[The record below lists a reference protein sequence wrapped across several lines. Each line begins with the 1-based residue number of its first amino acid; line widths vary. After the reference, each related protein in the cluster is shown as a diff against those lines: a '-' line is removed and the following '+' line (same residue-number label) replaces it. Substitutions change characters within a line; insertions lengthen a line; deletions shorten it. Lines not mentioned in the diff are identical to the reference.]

1 MLRDTTNKLTFKRAL
16 SPVSV
21 ADNTAQVSQVLDT
34 RDHAAV
40 MLAILTG
47 SLADVDATFTVLLE
61 ESNVSGSGYTTV
73 ATADMNGTAALASFL
88 FSDDDKVFKLGY
100 VGAKRYIR
108 ATITPGANASAALL
122 AAVWICQPLRGPAEN
137 PPA

>member
-1 MLRDTTNKLTFKRAL
+1 MRDIANNITLKRAL

-34 RDHAAV
+34 LNYNSV
-40 MLAILTG
+40 MLAIAAG
-47 SLADVDATFTVLLE
+47 SLADADATFTVLLE
-61 ESNVSGSGYTTV
+61 ESNSSGSGYTTV
-73 ATADMNGTAALASFL
+73 AAADTNGTAALASFL

-100 VGAKRYIR
+100 VGSKRYIR
-108 ATITPGANASAALL
+108 ATITPANNASAALL
-122 AAVWICQPLRGPAEN
+122 SAIWVCAPLRVPAEN